1 MTSFKFRR
9 VLFISFYAKQGY
21 KTAVGIGLSKFFDEV
36 NHDLLINRIGR
47 KIKNKAL
54 MRLLPDYVAI
64 QLFTFT

>member
-1 MTSFKFRR
+1 M
-9 VLFISFYAKQGY
+9 
-21 KTAVGIGLSKFFDEV
+21 SKFFDEV

>member
-1 MTSFKFRR
+1 MSCYSPKSDGCPD
-9 VLFISFYAKQGY
+9 ISS
-21 KTAVGIGLSKFFDEV
+21 VGIGLSKFFDEV